1 MRNHLILLFLFIS
14 LTFFAQDSPNWLR
27 HASISPDGTQ
37 IVFTYKGD
45 LYKVA
50 SGGGDATQLTYHDAH
65 DYKAVWS
72 KDGSKIAFA
81 SDRYGNFDIF
91 VMEAKGGAAKRLTFH
106 SNSEMP
112 YSFSHDNKSLIFGA
126 LRQDN
131 VKHRQHPHRSQ
142 SELYSVSVE
151 GGRVNQLLTFP
162 AEDVAVSKDGGMLI
176 YMDKKGGENEWRKHH
191 TSAITRDIWTYDVK
205 TKAHKMITTSTAE
218 DRSPVLS
225 SDEKS
230 MYFLSERSGTY
241 NVHKMSISNPSQISQ
256 LTNFK
261 LHPVRF
267 LSMGNGVLSF
277 GFDGELYTMKE
288 GEKPKKVNVNII
300 TQDKNNNDKFISIN
314 GGVNEMSISP
324 NGKEIAFISRG
335 EVFVTSVGES
345 FTKRLTNTATAERF
359 VSWGP
364 EGKSVIYSGE
374 RNGKWSVYKTEKV
387 RKEEPFFYAS
397 TLIQESP
404 VLENGKDNY
413 LAEYSPD
420 GKKLAYI
427 EDRRTLKIMDVATKE
442 EVTLLTPED
451 LFHMRDGDQYFTWS
465 PDSKWL
471 LVDWRLSLNNTDVLL
486 MAADGS
492 KRINLN
498 ESGYY
503 DSSPK
508 WVNGGKQML
517 WFSNKNGLK
526 SYATSGRSENDVY
539 SMFFTQEAWD
549 KFNLSD
555 EDFTLMKAIEK
566 AEKKA
571 KEDKEK
577 KEKKD
582 KEKEGDKDK
591 KKKEKKKN
599 GKKKDDKSKDDKK
612 DKKEEDK
619 DKVKPL
625 TFDWDKMKDQ
635 RSRLTIH
642 SSRLGDAVLSKDG
655 SKLYYLSRFEGKMN
669 LWSTDLRTKETKMAM
684 KLGANF
690 GSLQWDKD
698 MENLYLLSGGRISKI
713 DPKAGKNKGVK
724 IKGEM
729 EFDSN
734 AEREA
739 MFNHVWIRTNA
750 IFYHPDFHGINWNQ
764 MKTEYEKYL
773 PHIGNSYELTEML
786 SEMLG
791 ELNVSHAG
799 AGYRGGSM
807 SNKDATASLGI
818 FMNYDHTGNGILID
832 EIINGG
838 PLDKSKM
845 SVKAGMIIE
854 KIDGETVESNQD
866 VAKYLNRKANK
877 FTLLEVSDPTTQ
889 KREMITIKPISLG
902 AENQLLYK
910 RWVKQN
916 EKEVHEKSNGTLGY
930 VHIPGMGDGPYRDI
944 YQEMMGKYF
953 DRKGMIVD
961 TRFNGGGDLVADLA
975 MFFTGVP
982 FISYETEAKVVG
994 GEPTSRWTKPTLAMI
1009 NEAQYSDGH
1018 CFACGYSDLKIG
1030 KTVGMPTPG
1039 TCSFAGWEGLPD
1051 GSYWGVVPVSAK
1063 DINGNWME
1071 NLQTEPD
1078 VKVKNEPGV
1087 VDNGRDQQLEK
1098 AIEEMLKDVRE

>member
-1 MRNHLILLFLFIS
+1 MRNHLILFFLFLS
-14 LTFFAQDSPNWLR
+14 LTAFSQDAPNWLR

-50 SGGGDATQLTYHDAH
+50 AAGGDATQLTYHDAH

-91 VMEAKGGAAKRLTFH
+91 VMETRGGAAKRLTFH
-106 SNSEMP
+106 SNGEIP
-112 YSFSHDNKSLIFGA
+112 YSFSHDDKNIIFGA
-126 LRQDN
+126 IRQDD
-131 VKHRQHPHRSQ
+131 VKHRQYPHRSQ
-142 SELYSVSVE
+142 SELYSVAVDGS
-151 GGRVNQLLTFP
+151 RVNQLLTIP
-162 AEDVAVSKDGGMLI
+162 AEDVQVSKDGGMLI

-191 TSAITRDIWTYDVK
+191 TSAITRDIWTYDIK

-218 DRSPVLS
+218 DRSPIFS
-225 SDEKS
+225 ADEKS

-241 NVHKMSISNPSQISQ
+241 NVHKMSISNPSQTSQ
-256 LTNFK
+256 LTDFK

-288 GEKPKKVNVNII
+288 GEKPKKVNINII

-314 GGVNEMSISP
+314 GGVREMSISP
-324 NGKEIAFISRG
+324 NGNEIAFIARG

-345 FTKRLTNTATAERF
+345 FTKRLTNTPTAERF

-364 EGKSVIYSGE
+364 EGKSIVYSGE
-374 RNGKWSVYKTEKV
+374 RNGKWSVYKTEKT

-397 TLIQESP
+397 TLIKESP
-404 VLENGKDNY
+404 VLENNKDNY

-427 EDRRTLKIMDVATKE
+427 EDRRTLKIMDVATKK

-471 LVDWRLSLNNTDVLL
+471 LVDWGLSLNNSDVLL

-503 DSSPK
+503 DYSPK

-517 WFSNKNGLK
+517 WVSNRDGLK
-526 SYATSGRSENDVY
+526 SYATSGRSESDVY

-549 KFNLSD
+549 KFNLSE
-555 EDFTLMKAIEK
+555 EDYKLMKAIEE

-571 KEDKEK
+571 KEE

-582 KEKEGDKDK
+582 KSKDKDK
-591 KKKEKKKN
+591 KDDKKKKK
-599 GKKKDDKSKDDKK
+599 GKDKKGDDDKK
-612 DKKEEDK
+612 DKKDEDK

-635 RSRLTIH
+635 KSRLTIH

-655 SKLYYLSRFEGKMN
+655 DKLYYLSRFEGKMN
-669 LWSTDLRTKETKMAM
+669 LWSTNLRTKETKMAM
-684 KLGANF
+684 KLGANS
-690 GSLQWDKD
+690 GSLQWDKE
-698 MENLYLLSGGRISKI
+698 MKNLFLLSGGKISKI
-713 DPKAGKNKGVK
+713 DPDAGKKKGVK

-729 EFDSN
+729 EFDTN
-734 AEREA
+734 AERVA

-750 IFYHPDFHGINWNQ
+750 IFYHPDFHGIDWNK
-764 MKTEYEKYL
+764 MKTEYKKYL
-773 PHIGNSYELTEML
+773 PSIGNSYELTEML

-818 FMNYDHTGNGILID
+818 FMNYAHAGNGILID
-832 EIINGG
+832 EIIKGG
-838 PLDKSKM
+838 PLDKSKINI
-845 SVKAGMIIE
+845 KAGMIIE
-854 KIDGETVESNQD
+854 KIDGVTIEPNQD

-877 FTLLEVSDPTTQ
+877 FTLLEVLDPTTK

-902 AENQLLYK
+902 AESRLLYK

-916 EKEVHEKSNGTLGY
+916 EKEVNEKSNGTLGY

-982 FISYETEAKVVG
+982 FITYETEAKVVG

-1071 NLQTEPD
+1071 NLQTEPN
-1078 VKVKNEPGV
+1078 VKVKNEPGII
-1087 VDNGRDQQLEK
+1087 DNGRDQQLER
-1098 AIEEMLKDVRE
+1098 AIEEMMKDVKE